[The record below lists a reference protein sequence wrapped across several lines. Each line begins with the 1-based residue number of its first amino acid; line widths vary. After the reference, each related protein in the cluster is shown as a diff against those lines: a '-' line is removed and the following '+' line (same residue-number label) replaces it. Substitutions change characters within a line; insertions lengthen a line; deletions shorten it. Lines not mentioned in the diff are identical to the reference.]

1 MIIIADAIRC
11 CSCNMHDK
19 MFSFSTWKILL
30 LSFPQEMSSWTNSN
44 IQNTAFCTYRRT
56 SPSNFKGFS
65 PVIFDQC
72 GHVSLCGSNSSELVS
87 TMASRGRC
95 CLDSCLWW
103 CWSGLWS
110 SEERSQPLSGCCQRK
125 TAACWHGSA
134 VFSAGDAAAAV
145 VSGHRLSSP
154 GCLLSPAWSLAAVW
168 GSLDPG
174 ETWAAQCCCWFALC
188 VTSPPEAFWAA
199 ERKNKVI
206 RQLILELNV
215 SINKDNLLLTIF
227 EMLLDLEFTLWVR
240 VRCSWELVIAAVI
253 VGAMAGS
260 LCCRGLCRENLIS
273 AGFIPPIYS
282 PTSPY
287 ECVGL
292 GLSGVSHSL
301 SQSESSVTQKG
312 MWSSSTLNCFRDN
325 G

>member
-1 MIIIADAIRC
+1 MINNDQKITNVITAYTTNTWSTVRYDNNC
-11 CSCNMHDK
+11 WCNQMLFMQHAWQDVLFLNLK
-19 MFSFSTWKILL
+19 DIVAVISSGNVILNKL
-30 LSFPQEMSSWTNSN
+30 NT
-44 IQNTAFCTYRRT
+44 QNTAFCTYRRT

-87 TMASRGRC
+87 TTASRGRC

-206 RQLILELNV
+206 RQLILESSV
-215 SINKDNLLLTIF
+215 SINKDNLSFTIF
-227 EMLLDLEFTLWVR
+227 KCCWILNLPCGSEWDAPENWSLLQWL
-240 VRCSWELVIAAVI
+240 
-253 VGAMAGS
+253 
-260 LCCRGLCRENLIS
+260 
-273 AGFIPPIYS
+273 
-282 PTSPY
+282 
-287 ECVGL
+287 
-292 GLSGVSHSL
+292 
-301 SQSESSVTQKG
+301 
-312 MWSSSTLNCFRDN
+312 
-325 G
+325 